1 LSLNGLVAVNGH
13 VTCVLD
19 VDAEFGMLTHI
30 QTFLGSR
37 SRLLEQ
43 ILYFLVVDLNHGNR
57 YLAFYDL
64 CGVFFEVGDSLE
76 DLFTGARHDALVLA
90 IAHH

>member
-30 QTFLGSR
+30 QTFLRSR

-64 CGVFFEVGDSLE
+64 GGVFFEVGDSLE